1 MKGYRLLPLAKD
13 IIIRLIRFSEVFLLD
28 SLPQTP
34 SLRGYTKPK
43 TLLAKRM
50 KRPYNKMQGEKIWAE
65 KVVSHTANMTV
76 DLTLT
81 L

>member
-1 MKGYRLLPLAKD
+1 M
-13 IIIRLIRFSEVFLLD
+13 RLIRFSEVFLLD
-28 SLPQTP
+28 SLPQIP
-34 SLRGYTKPK
+34 SPRGYTKPK

-50 KRPYNKMQGEKIWAE
+50 RRLYNKIQGEKIWAE
-65 KVVSHTANMTV
+65 KVVSHTVNMTV